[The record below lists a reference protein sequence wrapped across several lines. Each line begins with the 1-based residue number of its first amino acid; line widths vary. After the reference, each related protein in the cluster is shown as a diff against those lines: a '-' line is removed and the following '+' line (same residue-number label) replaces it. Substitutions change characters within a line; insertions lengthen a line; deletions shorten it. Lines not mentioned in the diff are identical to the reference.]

1 MGLTLILFLLFFL
14 AISFIPIVAIGL
26 KSILVTL
33 AYTYINYKFV
43 ISIEINEVIDTVF
56 KKLNIKL

>member
-1 MGLTLILFLLFFL
+1 MGLTLILFLLFYFWQF
-14 AISFIPIVAIGL
+14 SFIPIVAIGL

-43 ISIEINEVIDTVF
+43 ISIEINEVIVF